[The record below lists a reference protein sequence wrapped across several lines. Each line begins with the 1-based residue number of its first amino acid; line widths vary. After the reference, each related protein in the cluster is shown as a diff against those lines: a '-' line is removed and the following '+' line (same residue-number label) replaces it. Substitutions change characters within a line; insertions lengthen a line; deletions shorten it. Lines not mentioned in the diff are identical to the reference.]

1 MTAQND
7 QINIQSLGFVKY
19 GSDYCAFHQE
29 RRGINMPFPQGL
41 SEMMQ
46 RLVFM
51 AKLPGHLLS

>member
-7 QINIQSLGFVKY
+7 QINIQSLGFVEY
-19 GSDYCAFHQE
+19 ASDYCAFHQE
-29 RRGINMPFPQGL
+29 RRDISMPFPPGL
-41 SEMMQ
+41 SEMLQ